1 MRTRHFY
8 LCLLLLVLGAAN
20 VWADKYY
27 MPENYLSVANPRYE
41 RLADM
46 VGKKFMIYNTALNNG
61 QDRTGFLYDSGTKL
75 ALNKTKERDR
85 FVYNERFVFTLEEID
100 ADESGEMMYAIKSVT
115 SDTYVDINGAST
127 HTSPAPLYIKDWNA
141 AGTAKWSR
149 SGVNSENDDYVVVSN
164 GSINY
169 PADRVFLVK
178 NGSTYWNGNTEAF
191 ATYTDGHPYA
201 FYPANEV
208 VDGAYLQD
216 LHIFSRCDIYSAQDI
231 WGYVHLPE
239 HITTGVTG
247 DDAPNTALLMDG
259 DASTG
264 ISATNNYIQF
274 FLGDEGAQEII
285 IYMQRAH
292 DNVPASVKIQACN
305 DGASFADVVASHETG
320 LGNKMT
326 ATHEMNLGAEYK
338 YIRIVNT
345 TANATAL
352 DLSEAYILPKDKAE
366 DAVGFFNAIESGSS
380 YVYSYA
386 SVDQYTAQINE
397 YNDLYANTKILS
409 GVPLPGNKYLIW
421 ADTYDNGTSAY
432 VKSEIALEGGAAVIK
447 QQGTY
452 TVTEGDARKAYEWY
466 CEQTTDGKLVFR
478 NVADPTMYLANKGE
492 VVSEPYKW
500 SIKTVETCRFGVP
513 LKDGY
518 GEYLAVA
525 NDRSEW
531 VPKVTT
537 AQDQKATAGTGY
549 AYQTAGADT
558 PDDDSD
564 DVYNTIAAGI
574 CTDFLFV
581 PVESQ
586 GSEKKITFDA
596 NEIVKRNIVFTY
608 RGEVY
613 NLPFSKTFVEGDEMP
628 VITITCPVRHPYQ
641 GVVVGKSSDV
651 DDTGKATYDANT
663 QQVTFNLANMKD
675 GDMLNIK
682 CNIKEPFKYGS
693 SNLYFIR
700 NLRKQAT
707 SMQAQGMQKS
717 SIDIGG
723 GGDGPIQI
731 PTVGSKIYYA
741 KFATRDSNIE
751 LVESGETG
759 ETVTDYTGFD
769 AKSLFYFEHTEDLS
783 TDENYSTY
791 IKNVTTTMKC
801 AAPNK
806 WDNVGKVWHV
816 QPNNVGTQSGYA
828 ISITQLTAKNDPWDV
843 WCSNHDDG
851 DKITTC
857 NAEDAGALWDFVPVD
872 AENAKTMLK
881 EFIASVATEITTEQ
895 IPGMEGI
902 DAEKADKYTAY
913 IENLNTTAQA
923 SGDVVALV
931 AIAQEIHMLEHEVEY
946 ALQPLPEFTDREQV
960 GVAPNDHPNWY
971 YLYNVKGSAQSTDN
985 PNGDKYYAKY
995 TSKEGLM
1002 ALDKCGDN
1010 KTLAHMFY
1018 FEGAK
1023 VAETMDNVN
1032 TIPGNNITFDDYLQV
1047 DIHNYMEP
1055 GYTIVSKNDEIFS
1068 SANGGIV
1075 TPGAGQQ
1082 TLDVGELKLTKD
1094 QNWRIEFEYKLDGTS
1109 FNAYGTTLLASCD
1122 PALTSYN
1129 KEFQI
1134 YFRADRSVVV
1144 KCNNDNDRYRFTHTI
1159 DAFSYIKC
1167 VITNTPQS
1175 TTFTIYNALGE
1186 AQEQVITRANLNTVT
1201 TLHTMLP
1208 ATGAKITILGIEYVK
1223 EMNWKEQDTTGD
1235 VADQDDT
1242 WYILPSSNTAYPG
1255 LAIVAEGAND
1265 ENNGWANQN
1274 GSNTNIFTDIGTNDN
1289 STWQFVKVV
1298 EFDDH
1303 VNELLEKYNTDGCV
1317 IYNEQLATL
1326 YRLIKKNSS
1335 FIKTLTGGALSSEGR
1350 SEEAYFNEIY
1360 DAVKKYTGPMP
1371 NELKAPKPGK
1381 FYTVRPAYEQSST
1394 QLFVNEYNC
1403 IVQKDKSIN
1412 DAGEYNSRGV
1422 WYFQGNEAGDGFY
1435 ELNGISFKSLHT
1447 QSYTDKFAGDK
1458 ALLND
1463 GDATA
1468 VTLNPIGGCMVRF
1481 QGTDNNYLR
1490 SKAVGDSVMIGY
1502 ATAMSYGYAS
1512 TTFNRT
1518 GTDAASVTTTTFN
1531 EFNEVL
1537 WDNESMT
1544 ESNVTVESNYA
1555 FKETKGNG
1563 CNSNILCPEVN
1574 ANSGNIDAGTNGIVL
1589 TLTYSNLPSS
1599 FTSFNNIGLHI
1610 HALNNGGNYQSSS
1623 DNKNRK
1629 YTVTIEAGKAD
1640 DLESFGTLNDV
1651 DIAAGV
1657 SGGNKVWNVVNNNG
1671 AVEIEDNSLVVKLTI
1686 HSNAD
1691 NEGCF
1696 FGLSNVI
1703 LSAEGD
1709 TWYIEEMPDEDKTTI
1724 YHKTNT
1730 NSVGLSSIMLGYD
1743 AKIPE
1748 GVKLYYPTTNNDL
1761 SDKHI
1766 TMRSYDGTIAACTP
1780 AVMYADEGKEGAFF
1794 KFYYSTEEP
1803 DDDSDKAT
1811 PAGDQIIIDGSLY
1824 CKIVEVSPVDGV
1836 SPYEE
1841 AMGVTESKVFMY
1853 VTNKTGKKLYWVYE
1867 NYNADGSKTGNNDD
1881 GRHIRT
1887 NANRAFLVI
1896 GNGAA
1901 GKASSLSLRFEG
1913 DITTGIE
1920 DIDDD
1925 YRHES
1930 AGDAVKGI
1938 FDLQG
1943 RRLSEITTPGIYIVD
1958 GNKVV
1963 VK

>member
-8 LCLLLLVLGAAN
+8 LCLLLLVLGTAN

-27 MPENYLSVANPRYE
+27 QPENYLLVANPRYE
-41 RLADM
+41 NLADM
-46 VGKKFMIYNTALNNG
+46 VGKKFMIYNTAISGNTD
-61 QDRTGFLYDSGTKL
+61 DRTGFLYNNGTAV

-85 FVYNERFVFTLEEID
+85 FVYNENFVFTLEITDTDSE
-100 ADESGEMMYAIKSVT
+100 GNTVYAIKSV
-115 SDTYVDINGAST
+115 SSGTYVDINGNLTNTA
-127 HTSPAPLYIKDWNA
+127 PAPLYIKDWNA
-141 AGTAKWSR
+141 AKTANWSR
-149 SGVNSENDDYVVVSN
+149 SGAKSENDDYGVVEN

-169 PADRVFLVK
+169 PTDRVFIVK
-178 NGSTYWNGNTEAF
+178 NGNTYWNGNTATF

-216 LHIFSRCDIYSAQDI
+216 LHIFSRCDIYSAQDT
-231 WGYVHLPE
+231 WGYVHLPD

-292 DNVPASVKIQACN
+292 DNVPASVKIQAST

-320 LGNKMT
+320 LNNKMT
-326 ATHEMNLGAEYK
+326 ATHDMNLGAVYK

-352 DLSEAYILPKDKAE
+352 DLSEVYILPQEKAA
-366 DAVGFFNAIESGSS
+366 DVVGFLEEVESGESHIF
-380 YVYSYA
+380 SYA
-386 SVDQYTAQINE
+386 TPAVYEAEMEE
-397 YNDLYANTKILS
+397 YNTKYPNTKILS
-409 GVPLPGNKYLIW
+409 GVPIVGNKYLIW
-421 ADTYDNGTSAY
+421 ADTYDNETGAY
-432 VKSEIALEGGAAVIK
+432 VKSEIVLEGGAAAIK

-466 CEQTTDGKLVFR
+466 CEQTTNGKLVFR
-478 NVADPTMYLANKGE
+478 NVADPTKYLANKGE
-492 VVSEPYKW
+492 VVSDPYEW
-500 SIKTVETCRFGVP
+500 TISTVETCRFGVP

-549 AYQTAGADT
+549 TYQTAGGDT
-558 PDDDSD
+558 PDDNTD
-564 DVYNTIAAGI
+564 DVYKTIEDGI

-586 GSEKKITFDA
+586 GTEKKITFDA
-596 NEIVKRNIVFTY
+596 NEIVKRNIIFRY

-613 NLPFSKTFVEGDEMP
+613 DLPFSKTFVEGDEMP
-628 VITITCPVRHPYQ
+628 VVTITCPVRHPYK
-641 GVVVGKSSDV
+641 GVVVGKSSEV

-663 QQVTFNLANMKD
+663 QQVTFNLAQMKD

-682 CNIKEPFKYGS
+682 CDIKKPFEYGS

-700 NLRKQAT
+700 NLRKQAS

-723 GGDGPIQI
+723 GDGPIQI
-731 PTVGSKIYYA
+731 PTVGSKMYYA
-741 KFATRDSNIE
+741 KFVTRDTNME
-751 LVESGETG
+751 LIESGETG
-759 ETVTDYTGFD
+759 EAVTDYSGFD
-769 AKSLFYFEHTEDLS
+769 AKSLFYFEQTEDKL

-801 AAPNK
+801 AAPNE
-806 WDNVGKVWHV
+806 WNNVGKVWHV

-851 DKITTC
+851 DKIKTF

-881 EFIASVATEITTEQ
+881 EFIKSVANEITTEQ

-902 DAEKADKYTAY
+902 DAEKAGKYTAY
-913 IENLNTTAQA
+913 IANLNTTAQA
-923 SGDVVALV
+923 SGDVAALV
-931 AIAQEIHMLEHEVEY
+931 AIAQEIHMLEHEVAY
-946 ALQPLPEFTDREQV
+946 ALQPLPEYTDRAQV
-960 GVAPNDHPNWY
+960 GVAPHDHPNWY
-971 YLYNVKGSAQSTDN
+971 YLYNVKS
-985 PNGDKYYAKY
+985 NGRYAKY
-995 TSKEGLM
+995 TDKEVYM
-1002 ALDKCGDN
+1002 QLDDAAERS
-1010 KTLAHMFY
+1010 LAHMFY
-1018 FEGAK
+1018 FEGTK
-1023 VAETMDNVN
+1023 VQESVGDENK
-1032 TIPGNNITFDDYLQV
+1032 IPGNALTFDEYLQV
-1047 DIHNYMEP
+1047 DIHNFMEP
-1055 GYTIVSKNDEIFS
+1055 GYTLVSKNEELFS
-1068 SANGGIV
+1068 ASGNSIT
-1075 TPGAGQQ
+1075 TPDAGKQ
-1082 TLDVGELKLTKD
+1082 TINLGKTLSLTND
-1094 QNWRIEFEYKLDGTS
+1094 QSWRIEFEYSLDGTS
-1109 FNAYGTTLLASCD
+1109 FNVYGTTLLASCD
-1122 PALTSYN
+1122 PGITNYARN
-1129 KEFQI
+1129 FQI
-1134 YFRADRSVVV
+1134 YFKDDRSIVV
-1144 KCNNDNDRYRFTHTI
+1144 KCNNANDAYRFYHTQE
-1159 DAFSYIKC
+1159 AFSNIRC
-1167 VITNTPQS
+1167 VITHTPKA
-1175 TTFTIYNALGE
+1175 TTFEIYNALGE
-1186 AQEQVITRANLNTVT
+1186 VETLTVSGFELDTVENLY
-1201 TLHTMLP
+1201 TMLP
-1208 ATGAKITILGIEYVK
+1208 ASGAKIEILGIEYVK
-1223 EMNWKEQDTTGD
+1223 EMDWKEQDTEGA
-1235 VADQDDT
+1235 VADQNDT

-1255 LAIVAEGAND
+1255 LAIVNKSASDENFGWTNYKGAN
-1265 ENNGWANQN
+1265 EE
-1274 GSNTNIFTDIGTNDN
+1274 IFTDIGSNDN
-1289 STWQFVKVV
+1289 STWQFVKVTN
-1298 EFDDH
+1298 FDAH
-1303 VNELLEKYNTDGCV
+1303 ANEILAMYDIRECV
-1317 IYNEQLATL
+1317 IYNKELKAL
-1326 YRLIKKNSS
+1326 YNAIVTKVNRIKE
-1335 FIKTLTGGALSSEGR
+1335 LTGATTDEIDEEEQCFNSIIELVNEYKEKSSVM
-1350 SEEAYFNEIY
+1350 A
-1360 DAVKKYTGPMP
+1360 DD
-1371 NELKAPKPGK
+1371 LKAPKVGK
-1381 FYTVRPAYEQSST
+1381 FYTLRHLRDEDNDRALAVHVAETTDGGCATKEVYNADIT
-1394 QLFVNEYNC
+1394 FGDEYT
-1403 IVQKDKSIN
+1403 
-1412 DAGEYNSRGV
+1412 SRGV
-1422 WYFQGNEAGDGFY
+1422 WVFEGTDSNGDGFY
-1435 ELNGISFKSLHT
+1435 DLDQPLYLKNLHT
-1447 QSYTDKFAGDK
+1447 QCYLSSFGETAT
-1458 ALLND
+1458 LVE
-1463 GDATA
+1463 DAKEEIVVLTPKGSCT
-1468 VTLNPIGGCMVRF
+1468 VGF
-1481 QGTDNNYLR
+1481 QSGSNYMEMSDVVAESSREVVAYAENSLGTTDNSVASADVPVAVNYVITANNI
-1490 SKAVGDSVMIGY
+1490 KNKNTNNTPSVY
-1502 ATAMSYGYAS
+1502 C
-1512 TTFNRT
+1512 
-1518 GTDAASVTTTTFN
+1518 
-1531 EFNEVL
+1531 
-1537 WDNESMT
+1537 
-1544 ESNVTVESNYA
+1544 
-1555 FKETKGNG
+1555 KE
-1563 CNSNILCPEVN
+1563 IPVALN
-1574 ANSGNIDAGTNGIVL
+1574 AN
-1589 TLTYSNLPSS
+1589 
-1599 FTSFNNIGLHI
+1599 
-1610 HALNNGGNYQSSS
+1610 
-1623 DNKNRK
+1623 
-1629 YTVTIEAGKAD
+1629 GKI
-1640 DLESFGTLNDV
+1640 T
-1651 DIAAGV
+1651 
-1657 SGGNKVWNVVNNNG
+1657 
-1671 AVEIEDNSLVVKLTI
+1671 VEIEFSGGSHKLNILAVVLAKEDGTVVQGDYHWGKTGNA
-1686 HSNAD
+1686 HSNNVYELYDVAAHGNHKLLCYFFSGGPD
-1691 NEGCF
+1691 NDDV
-1696 FGLSNVI
+1696 NR
-1703 LSAEGD
+1703 SAGNITIATESINRVNASG
-1709 TWYIEEMPDEDKTTI
+1709 TVTTEWIVEEVPAYDKI
-1724 YHKTNT
+1724 FHKTNT

-1841 AMGVTESKVFMY
+1841 EMGVADSKVFMY

-1867 NYNADGSKTGNNDD
+1867 NYNADGTKTGNNDN

-1896 GNGAA
+1896 GSGAA

-1925 YRHES
+1925 YRHKNV
-1930 AGDAVKGI
+1930 GDAVKGI

-1943 RRLSEITTPGIYIVD
+1943 RRLSEITSPGIYIVD

>member
-85 FVYNERFVFTLEEID
+85 FVYNERFVFTLEEIG

-141 AGTAKWSR
+141 ADTAKWSR

-178 NGSTYWNGNTEAF
+178 NGKTYWNGNTATF

-292 DNVPASVKIQACN
+292 DNVPASVKIQAST

-326 ATHEMNLGAEYK
+326 ATHEMDLGAEYK

-421 ADTYDNGTSAY
+421 ADTYDNETSAY
-432 VKSEIALEGGAAVIK
+432 VKSEIALEGGAAAIK
-447 QQGTY
+447 PQGTY

-531 VPKVTT
+531 VPKVAT
-537 AQDQKATAGTGY
+537 AQDQKATADTGY
-549 AYQTAGADT
+549 AYQTAGGDT
-558 PDDDSD
+558 PDDDTD
-564 DVYNTIAAGI
+564 DVYKNIEDGI

-586 GSEKKITFDA
+586 GTEKKITFDA
-596 NEIVKRNIVFTY
+596 NEIVKRNIIFRY

-613 NLPFSKTFVEGDEMP
+613 DLPFSKTFVKGDEMP
-628 VITITCPVRHPYQ
+628 VVTITCPVRHPYK
-641 GVVVGKSSDV
+641 GVVVGKSSEV

-663 QQVTFNLANMKD
+663 QQVTFDLAQMKD

-682 CNIKEPFKYGS
+682 CDIKKPFEYGS

-700 NLRKQAT
+700 NLRKQAS

-723 GGDGPIQI
+723 GDGPIQI
-731 PTVGSKIYYA
+731 PTVGSKMYYA
-741 KFATRDSNIE
+741 KFVTRDTNME
-751 LVESGETG
+751 LIESGETG
-759 ETVTDYTGFD
+759 EAVTDYSAFD
-769 AKSLFYFEHTEDLS
+769 AKSLFYFEQTEDKL

-851 DKITTC
+851 DKIKTF

-881 EFIASVATEITTEQ
+881 EFIASVAYEITTEQ

-902 DAEKADKYTAY
+902 DAEKAVKYTAY
-913 IENLNTTAQA
+913 IASLNETAEA
-923 SGDVVALV
+923 SGDVAALV
-931 AIAQEIHMLEHEVEY
+931 AIAQEIHMLEHEVAY
-946 ALQPLPEFTDREQV
+946 ALQPLPEFTDRAQV
-960 GVAPNDHPNWY
+960 GVDPHDHPNWY

-1082 TLDVGELKLTKD
+1082 TLDVGELNLTKD

-1122 PALTSYN
+1122 PALTFYN
-1129 KEFQI
+1129 KEFQV

-1144 KCNNDNDRYRFTHTI
+1144 KCNNDDDRYRFTHTI

-1167 VITNTPQS
+1167 VITNTPQL

-1255 LAIVAEGAND
+1255 LAIVAESAND

-1289 STWQFVKVV
+1289 STWQFVKVTD
-1298 EFDDH
+1298 FDAHAD
-1303 VNELLEKYNTDGCV
+1303 EILAMYDIRECV
-1317 IYNEQLATL
+1317 IYNKELKAL
-1326 YRLIKKNSS
+1326 YNAIVTKVNRIKE
-1335 FIKTLTGGALSSEGR
+1335 LTGENTDEID
-1350 SEEAYFNEIY
+1350 EEEQCFNSILEL
-1360 DAVKKYTGPMP
+1360 V
-1371 NELKAPKPGK
+1371 NEYKAKSAIVADDLKAPKVGK
-1381 FYTVRPAYEQSST
+1381 FYTLRHSSDENNDKALAVHVAET
-1394 QLFVNEYNC
+1394 TDGGCATKEVYNADITFGDEYT
-1403 IVQKDKSIN
+1403 
-1412 DAGEYNSRGV
+1412 SRGV
-1422 WYFQGNEAGDGFY
+1422 WVFEGTDSDGDGFY
-1435 ELNGISFKSLHT
+1435 DLDQPLYLKNLHT
-1447 QSYTDKFAGDK
+1447 QCYLSSFGETATLVEDAKEEIVVLTPKGSCTVGFQSGSNYMEMSDVVA
-1458 ALLND
+1458 
-1463 GDATA
+1463 ATA
-1468 VTLNPIGGCMVRF
+1468 REVVAYAENSLGTTENSVASEVVPVAVKYVITANNIKNKNTNNTPSVYCKEIPVNLNANGKITVEIKFSGGSHKLNILAVVLAKEDGTVV
-1481 QGTDNNYLR
+1481 QGDYHWGKTGNAHSNNVYELYDVAAHGAHKLLCYFFTGGPDNDNVNNSAGNITITTESINR
-1490 SKAVGDSVMIGY
+1490 VN
-1502 ATAMSYGYAS
+1502 AS
-1512 TTFNRT
+1512 
-1518 GTDAASVTTTTFN
+1518 GTVTT
-1531 EFNEVL
+1531 EWIVEEVP
-1537 WDNESMT
+1537 
-1544 ESNVTVESNYA
+1544 NY
-1555 FKETKGNG
+1555 
-1563 CNSNILCPEVN
+1563 
-1574 ANSGNIDAGTNGIVL
+1574 
-1589 TLTYSNLPSS
+1589 
-1599 FTSFNNIGLHI
+1599 
-1610 HALNNGGNYQSSS
+1610 
-1623 DNKNRK
+1623 
-1629 YTVTIEAGKAD
+1629 
-1640 DLESFGTLNDV
+1640 
-1651 DIAAGV
+1651 
-1657 SGGNKVWNVVNNNG
+1657 
-1671 AVEIEDNSLVVKLTI
+1671 
-1686 HSNAD
+1686 
-1691 NEGCF
+1691 
-1696 FGLSNVI
+1696 
-1703 LSAEGD
+1703 
-1709 TWYIEEMPDEDKTTI
+1709 DKI
-1724 YHKTNT
+1724 FHKTNT

-1794 KFYYSTEEP
+1794 KFYYSTDEP

-1811 PAGDQIIIDGSLY
+1811 AADQIIIDGSLY
-1824 CKIVEVSPVDGV
+1824 CKIVEISPTDGP

-1841 AMGVTESKVFMY
+1841 AMGVADSKVFMY

-1867 NYNADGSKTGNNDD
+1867 NYNADGSKTGSNDD

-1943 RRLSEITTPGIYIVD
+1943 RRLSEITSPGIYIVD